1 MIKKERPERMDFP
14 EIREIYRKGGEK
26 R

>member
-1 MIKKERPERMDFP
+1 MIKKERPERMNFP